1 MKACV
6 EAGFEKFHDCALA
19 FYSAYTFELTR
30 SDFDGEMGLACAV
43 IADMTGVFVRVV
55 DDLHA
60 FWCESFRQNLVDLI
74 FD

>member
-19 FYSAYTFELTR
+19 FYSAYAFELIR
-30 SDFDGEMGLACAV
+30 AYFNREMGLACAV
-43 IADMTGVFVRVV
+43 IARVTGVFVGVV

-60 FWCESFRQNLVDLI
+60 FWCEGFGQYFLDLI